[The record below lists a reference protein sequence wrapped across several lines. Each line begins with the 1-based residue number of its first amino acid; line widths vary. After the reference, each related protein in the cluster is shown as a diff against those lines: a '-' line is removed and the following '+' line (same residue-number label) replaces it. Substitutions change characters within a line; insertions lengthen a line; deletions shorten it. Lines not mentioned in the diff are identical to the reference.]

1 MYVERCNESIKVIEP
16 TREGSIKSTY
26 QDHSLI
32 YLINAPKCVL
42 SMLVQHCTNGRVE
55 ISNGRVEISKL
66 LTYVYSTRFKSL
78 SRVFNSPAAP
88 RPRGRCCDLLSTDPY
103 CVCSLTPCSPS
114 INNIH
119 QQHEYYFAV
128 RGALP
133 RSWIRFR

>member
-32 YLINAPKCVL
+32 YAHKCVL

-78 SRVFNSPAAP
+78 SRVFNS
-88 RPRGRCCDLLSTDPY
+88 GRTHRKPVSRYYSGCD
-103 CVCSLTPCSPS
+103 
-114 INNIH
+114 
-119 QQHEYYFAV
+119 
-128 RGALP
+128 GK
-133 RSWIRFR
+133 